1 MNNVWHF
8 LREFESKELV
18 KRYIRN
24 RYDYSL
30 NTSKAIEITSAF
42 SQGREYFFNSN
53 KADISVR
60 PLLQYYGVVALSR
73 GLILVLN
80 KTARE
85 NNIIPSHG
93 LKIKNWDKVN
103 KSGRIE
109 EVLVKSSNGTFAEL
123 INVTE
128 NRSYFRAGSSG
139 INWQVFYDKP
149 STESEIIF
157 GEIAMSFPDLVLSTK
172 SWLNLEIPSRNMNS
186 LKILD
191 NRIELKIQG
200 KKESDI
206 LDKLFPVEIFKNLEI
221 EEKGHE
227 CIVRFDSV
235 SMPNFSQKWDS
246 AFQVIGDPCI
256 NPPLKDNVF
265 LNDLAK
271 MYCVSFVFG
280 SISRYYPS
288 AWNNIHKGIK
298 NDSVLPFAL
307 NFMDLLKEKYP
318 QVIMDFLNGPYD
330 FEKLAT

>member
-1 MNNVWHF
+1 MNDVWHF

-18 KRYIRN
+18 KRYIKT

-53 KADISVR
+53 EADISVR

-73 GLILVLN
+73 GLILILN

-85 NNIIPSHG
+85 NNIVPSHG
-93 LKIKNWDKVN
+93 LKIKNWDEVN
-103 KSGRIE
+103 KSGKIE
-109 EVLVKSSNGTFAEL
+109 EVVVKSSNGTFTEL

-149 STESEIIF
+149 STETEIKL
-157 GEIAMSFPDLVLSTK
+157 GEIAMSFPDLALSTK

-191 NRIELKIQG
+191 KRIEMKIQG
-200 KKESDI
+200 KNESEI
-206 LDKLFPVEIFKNLEI
+206 LDKLFPTEIFKNLEI

-227 CIVRFDSV
+227 CLVKFASD
-235 SMPNFSQKWDS
+235 SMPNFSQRWVS

-265 LNDLAK
+265 LNDLAN

-280 SISRYYPS
+280 TISRYYPS
-288 AWNNIHKGIK
+288 AWNNIHKGIN

-307 NFMDLLKEKYP
+307 NFMDFLKEKYP
-318 QVIMDFLNGPYD
+318 QIVMDFLRGPYE
-330 FEKLAT
+330 FEDK